1 MPDEVAVNAE
11 KRRDLK
17 NQLASL
23 GKQDEAEIVF
33 MHISPGREPVT
44 IYRAKTGEP
53 VEVPA
58 YMVRAVMEKQE
69 DSQPMFVARKEDAP
83 EYKLGTIKCFL
94 HADSPE
100 RPILKEIGL
109 AGVTCPAAH
118 LASQHARRQ
127 HGLHRHKQE
136 WAAYQEYV
144 EDEKEEKR
152 EERLDKQLEA
162 TLGLARGA
170 ADSHGTDWLDH
181 VEDGAG
187 DQYVKGAASKAAGL
201 RPPCNNCGEAIEGK
215 LADHQC
221 K

>member
-17 NQLASL
+17 SQMDGLNT
-23 GKQDEAEIVF
+23 QDQGEIIF

-53 VEVPA
+53 VEVPT

-69 DSQPMFVARKEDAP
+69 DGRPMFVARKGDAP

-100 RPILKEIGL
+100 RPILEEIGL
-109 AGVTCPAAH
+109 SGVTCPAAH

-136 WAAYQEYV
+136 WAAYQEFM
-144 EDEKEEKR
+144 EDKKEEKR
-152 EERLDKQLEA
+152 EKRLDEQLEA
-162 TLGLARGA
+162 TLDVAKRAGGQAAPVETPSQEGA
-170 ADSHGTDWLDH
+170 A
-181 VEDGAG
+181 
-187 DQYVKGAASKAAGL
+187 
-201 RPPCNNCGEAIEGK
+201 CNSCGEAIEGK
-215 LADHQC
+215 LADHEC

>member
-1 MPDEVAVNAE
+1 MADEVAINAE

-17 NQLASL
+17 SQLDGL
-23 GKQDEAEIVF
+23 NTQDQGEIIF

-53 VEVPA
+53 TEVPA

-69 DSQPMFVARKEDAP
+69 DGRPMFVARKGDAP

-100 RPILKEIGL
+100 RPILEEIGL

-136 WAAYQEYV
+136 WAAYQEFM
-144 EDEKEEKR
+144 EDKKEEKR
-152 EERLDKQLEA
+152 ETRLDEQLEA
-162 TLGLARGA
+162 TQGLAR
-170 ADSHGTDWLDH
+170 
-181 VEDGAG
+181 
-187 DQYVKGAASKAAGL
+187 AASGQPVPTGSSSPENANSA
-201 RPPCNNCGEAIEGK
+201 CNSCGEVIEGK

>member
-1 MPDEVAVNAE
+1 MVNEVAERAE

-17 NQLASL
+17 NELDAL
-23 GKQDEAEIVF
+23 GRQAESDIVF

-53 VEVPA
+53 VEVPT

-69 DSQPMFVARKEDAP
+69 DGKPMFVARKGDAP

-100 RPILKEIGL
+100 RPILEEIGL
-109 AGVTCPAAH
+109 SGVTCPAAH

-136 WAAYQEYV
+136 WAAYQEFM
-144 EDEKEEKR
+144 EDKKEEKR
-152 EERLDKQLEA
+152 EGRLDKQLEA
-162 TLGLARGA
+162 TLAVAERAGGQA
-170 ADSHGTDWLDH
+170 APIETPDPAQEDKGT
-181 VEDGAG
+181 G
-187 DQYVKGAASKAAGL
+187 
-201 RPPCNNCGEAIEGK
+201 PICNSCGEAIKGK

-221 K
+221 R

>member
-1 MPDEVAVNAE
+1 MANKVAVDAE

-17 NQLASL
+17 SQLDGL
-23 GKQDEAEIVF
+23 NTQDQGEIIF

-58 YMVRAVMEKQE
+58 YMVRAVMEKEE
-69 DSQPMFVARKEDAP
+69 DGRPMFVARKEDAP

-100 RPILKEIGL
+100 RPILEEIGL
-109 AGVTCPAAH
+109 SGVTCPAAH

-136 WAAYQEYV
+136 WAAYQEFM
-144 EDEKEEKR
+144 EDEKEGKR
-152 EERLDKQLEA
+152 EARLDKQLQA
-162 TLGLARGA
+162 TLDVAERAGGQTAP
-170 ADSHGTDWLDH
+170 
-181 VEDGAG
+181 VEAPSPAQENGGAG
-187 DQYVKGAASKAAGL
+187 SA
-201 RPPCNNCGEAIEGK
+201 CNSCGEAIEGK